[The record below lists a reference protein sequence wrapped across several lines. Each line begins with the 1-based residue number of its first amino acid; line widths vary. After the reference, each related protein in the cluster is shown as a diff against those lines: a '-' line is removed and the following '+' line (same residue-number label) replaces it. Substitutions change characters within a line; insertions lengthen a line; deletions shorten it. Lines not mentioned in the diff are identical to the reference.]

1 MGVIENQDEGKA
13 EKEEKEQV
21 QNPQESKY
29 SIAQLGYTVKE
40 LGDIIKKWDTATNI
54 HEANLVQMIKDL
66 REENFILNKLPEK
79 VSASLKEIVPDVSNH
94 IQKRVLKDFENS
106 LALCNRQL
114 ATLDD
119 KISEANKKVEIYQNK
134 QLKKKLIDLGLNLLL
149 LIVVGCGS
157 SYMMS
162 NYLLNKRG
170 TSPVFLKPL
179 GDVNISNSNV
189 SILES
194 SGKMNIDGSKK
205 KRGR

>member
-1 MGVIENQDEGKA
+1 MENQEATANASGKKDE
-13 EKEEKEQV
+13 EDKEV
-21 QNPQESKY
+21 LYNTR
-29 SIAQLGYTVKE
+29 QLEYAIKE
-40 LGDIIKKWDTATNI
+40 LSSVRKEWDKAMKEHEVNLSERIKK
-54 HEANLVQMIKDL
+54 L
-66 REENFILNKLPEK
+66 EEESFVLNKLPEK
-79 VSASLKEIVPDVSNH
+79 MSVSLKEIVPDVSNH

-114 ATLDD
+114 TALDD
-119 KISEANKKVEIYQNK
+119 KISEANKKVEVYQNN

-157 SYMMS
+157 SYLMS

-170 TSPVFLKPL
+170 TSPVFLKPS
-179 GDVNISNSNV
+179 GDVNITNSNV

-194 SGKMNIDGSKK
+194 SGKTNADGSKR